1 MHRILSLRA
10 LARLLAATL
19 FISAGTASA
28 ASIVA
33 SDPRGNDLDT
43 FGSTPTLLAATVGFR
58 NGASVD
64 LTLEV
69 EADDVGGWIAF
80 DAILSNAGVGPFS
93 ALDVRVDRGTFAL
106 VGDVMAQFGG
116 VGAITGAAKAQ
127 RIAFDPAE
135 PFGVD
140 LGNPFSQAGPQSW
153 LVGFD
158 GLVAGDRVTLS
169 LQAVP
174 VPEPSTTLLTLAGF
188 GVLCAALRTRRRAAR

>member
-106 VGDVMAQFGG
+106 VGDVTAQLGG
-116 VGAITGAAKAQ
+116 IGAITGSATAQ

-158 GLVAGDRVTLS
+158 GLVSGDRVTLS
-169 LQAVP
+169 LQALP
-174 VPEPSTTLLTLAGF
+174 VPEPSTTVLTLAGV
-188 GVLCAALRTRRRAAR
+188 GVLGAVLRAKRRAGR

>member
-1 MHRILSLRA
+1 MHRILSRGA
-10 LARLLAATL
+10 IARILAATL
-19 FISAGTASA
+19 FASAGSASA
-28 ASIVA
+28 ASLVA
-33 SDPRGNDLDT
+33 FDARGNDLDT
-43 FGSTPTLLAATVGFR
+43 FGTGPTLLAVTVGFR
-58 NGASVD
+58 NGAAVD

-80 DAILSNAGVGPFS
+80 DAILSNVGVGPFS
-93 ALDVRVDRGTFAL
+93 ALDVRMDRGSFAL
-106 VGDVMAQFGG
+106 VGDVTAQLGG
-116 VGAITGAAKAQ
+116 LGAITGSTLSQ
-127 RIAFDPAE
+127 RIGFDPAE

-174 VPEPSTTLLTLAGF
+174 VPEPSTTVLTLAGF
-188 GVLCAALRTRRRAAR
+188 GVLGAALRARRRAGR

>member
-1 MHRILSLRA
+1 MHRILSRRA
-10 LARLLAATL
+10 IARLLAAVL
-19 FISAGTASA
+19 LVSAGSASA
-28 ASIVA
+28 ASLVA
-33 SDPRGNDLDT
+33 FDARGNDLDT
-43 FGSTPTLLAATVGFR
+43 FGTGPTLLAATVGFR
-58 NGASVD
+58 NGAAVD

-69 EADDVGGWIAF
+69 EADDVGGWMAF

-93 ALDVRVDRGTFAL
+93 ALDVRLDRGSFAL
-106 VGDVMAQFGG
+106 VGDVTAQFGG
-116 VGAITGAAKAQ
+116 VGTVTGSAMSQ
-127 RIAFDPAE
+127 RIGFDPAE

-153 LVGFD
+153 LLGFD

-188 GVLCAALRTRRRAAR
+188 GVLGAALRGRKRAGH